1 MKLTRAE
8 VKTLTSTFHEM
19 GGQFSWHDGA
29 GMGHVTFPHH
39 RSKDQMMGLVGRL
52 EKSLSRELAGKLSVY
67 ARPGMLDLST
77 GSIPLFILRGLGYN
91 PESR

>member
-39 RSKDQMMGLVGRL
+39 RDG
-52 EKSLSRELAGKLSVY
+52 
-67 ARPGMLDLST
+67 
-77 GSIPLFILRGLGYN
+77 
-91 PESR
+91 